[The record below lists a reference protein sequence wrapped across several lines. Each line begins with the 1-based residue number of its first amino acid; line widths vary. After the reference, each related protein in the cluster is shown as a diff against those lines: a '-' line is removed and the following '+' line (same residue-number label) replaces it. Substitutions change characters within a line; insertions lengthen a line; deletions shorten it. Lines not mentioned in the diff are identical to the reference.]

1 MSKSILFISQSYPES
16 RIGEYSR
23 YTKVGLDYAANNLS
37 RAIIRGFEDN
47 QINVNIINYPLLGSF
62 PIYYKSPIVKGY
74 NSSDNN
80 YDSISY
86 LNIIYLKRRFIRNK
100 VYSKI
105 EKWCSQTSGE
115 KIIFFYSYTFLPII
129 TKLKKKYKD
138 LKTCVLI
145 ADLPEFMS
153 TDNGIITRIHHLM
166 GGNKP
171 ITGECFQL
179 VDGYVLLTSAMKD
192 RMPMHN
198 KPWIVI
204 EGIYNP
210 EKDKVSV
217 DKEVNKTLLYT
228 GDLGRRYGIVD
239 LLEAFHGIPDE
250 NYRLWIC
257 GSGDGLEDIKRYMR
271 EDNRIIYWGCLPR
284 KEIIAMQ
291 KKATLL
297 VNPRKSNEEY
307 TKYSFPSK
315 TMEYMASGTPTL
327 MSRLQCI
334 PKDYDEHL
342 FFFENETV
350 EGLRSRIVEICN
362 KSKDELKL
370 IGDNASRFILNNK
383 MPKPQVSKIA
393 HFLYSL

>member
-1 MSKSILFISQSYPES
+1 
-16 RIGEYSR
+16 
-23 YTKVGLDYAANNLS
+23 
-37 RAIIRGFEDN
+37 
-47 QINVNIINYPLLGSF
+47 
-62 PIYYKSPIVKGY
+62 
-74 NSSDNN
+74 
-80 YDSISY
+80 
-86 LNIIYLKRRFIRNK
+86 
-100 VYSKI
+100 
-105 EKWCSQTSGE
+105 
-115 KIIFFYSYTFLPII
+115 
-129 TKLKKKYKD
+129 
-138 LKTCVLI
+138 
-145 ADLPEFMS
+145 
-153 TDNGIITRIHHLM
+153 M